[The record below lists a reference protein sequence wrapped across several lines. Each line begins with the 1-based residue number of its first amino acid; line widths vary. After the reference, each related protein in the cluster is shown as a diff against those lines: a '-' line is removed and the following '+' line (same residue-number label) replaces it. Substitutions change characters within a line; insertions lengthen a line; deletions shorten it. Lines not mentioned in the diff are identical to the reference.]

1 MKIFTDYFTK
11 CFYYYIIIGM
21 KNEISKLDIVDIKK
35 ILSEE
40 RPANWEEIPDI
51 DLYMDQIVGY
61 MKRQHI
67 GLKVNENLTGAM
79 VNNYVKQKVM
89 PKANGKKYTR
99 EHIAYLTA
107 ICLLKQ
113 ILPVKDVGAL
123 LCSQTKDENISD
135 FYKKYTEILGEKLTD
150 INEKIDDELTRD
162 EAAELALEFAVSG
175 YVHTFACECLVNFVA
190 KED

>member
-1 MKIFTDYFTK
+1 
-11 CFYYYIIIGM
+11 M

-89 PKANGKKYTR
+89 PKANGKK
-99 EHIAYLTA
+99 
-107 ICLLKQ
+107 
-113 ILPVKDVGAL
+113 
-123 LCSQTKDENISD
+123 
-135 FYKKYTEILGEKLTD
+135 
-150 INEKIDDELTRD
+150 
-162 EAAELALEFAVSG
+162 
-175 YVHTFACECLVNFVA
+175 
-190 KED
+190 